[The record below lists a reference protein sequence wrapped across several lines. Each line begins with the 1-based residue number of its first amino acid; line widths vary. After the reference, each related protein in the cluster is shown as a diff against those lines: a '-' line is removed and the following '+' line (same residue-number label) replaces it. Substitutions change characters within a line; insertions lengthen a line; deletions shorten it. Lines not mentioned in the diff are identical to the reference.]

1 MPKKQT
7 KLKVGLVTESNAK
20 YHGDKSAVSKSQLA
34 RMSVCPKFFKWAED
48 NPQEQSDEMIV
59 GSAFHKIVLEPK
71 TFDKEFVVMPPID
84 KRTKAGKEAYEE
96 FLKTAG
102 NRQVITQEQYDTIC
116 GMRDS
121 VLSNRY
127 AVELLKGIHEKSM
140 YGVDELTRERIKT
153 RPDCYLI
160 IDEVVDIVP
169 QHYEN
174 LYDDYGEP
182 ILNADGTNAIKL
194 VAEERK
200 VRPKQVLITDLKS
213 CRSALY
219 DDFCRDV
226 VKYSYDLQAYMYS
239 MNASKVLGVPME
251 NISFV
256 FIAVEKKAPYLVN
269 ILQVDEFVLQR
280 GEALFKEYIGT
291 YKECQEK
298 DNWWGLN
305 GSSGYINNLSLPS
318 YLVKNIEN

>member
-7 KLKVGLVTESNAK
+7 KLKLGLVTESNAK
-20 YHGDKSAVSKSQLA
+20 YHADKSAVSKSQLA
-34 RMSVCPKFFKWAED
+34 RMSVCPAYFRYIED
-48 NPQEQSDEMIV
+48 NPPGQSDDMV
-59 GSAFHKIVLEPK
+59 LGSSFHKLVLEPK
-71 TFDKEFVVMPPID
+71 TFDKEFVVMPPFNRR
-84 KRTKAGKEAYEE
+84 KTEGKEAYNE
-96 FLKTAG
+96 FKKIVSD
-102 NRQVITQEQYDTIC
+102 RQVITQEQYDTIC

-121 VLSNRY
+121 VMGNRY
-127 AVELLKGIHEKSM
+127 AIELLKGIHEKSM
-140 YGVDELTRERIKT
+140 YGVDELTGERIKS

-182 ILNADGTNAIKL
+182 ILNADGTNVIKL

-251 NISFV
+251 NISFI
-256 FIAVEKKAPYLVN
+256 FIAVEKKPPYLIN
-269 ILQVDEFVLQR
+269 ILQADEFVLQR
-280 GEALFKEYIGT
+280 GEALFRKYIGEYHQAKIT
-291 YKECQEK
+291 N
-298 DNWWGLN
+298 NWWGLN
-305 GSSGYINNLSLPS
+305 GEQGIINNLSLPS
-318 YLVKNIEN
+318 YLLKNIEN